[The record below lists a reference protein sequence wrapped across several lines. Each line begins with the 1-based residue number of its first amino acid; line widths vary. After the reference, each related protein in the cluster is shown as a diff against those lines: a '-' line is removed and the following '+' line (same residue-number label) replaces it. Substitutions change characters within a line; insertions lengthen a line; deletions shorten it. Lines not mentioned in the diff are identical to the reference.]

1 MNSCRVRNQKLK
13 ARCFILFLLCG
24 LVFLSAMAVSAATPK
39 VGTFTKWNGIDFIEI
54 KQLFLLS
61 DYSAIQMVALD
72 IKAVELPEKDDNTYE
87 PVVNALAAVD
97 EVLLG
102 AMKENLETVR
112 IERAEAVTQ
121 STAAPA
127 ASSPKALVIRGQV
140 TKMNPGSAAARM
152 WAGGMLGGP
161 GGSRV
166 EIRCEVADAQTG
178 QVLLTMKQASYKTG
192 GGGIGGLS
200 YDKLLR
206 NNTKAIGKDLAK
218 LLLRFK

>member
-1 MNSCRVRNQKLK
+1 MNCCRVRNHMLK
-13 ARCFILFLLCG
+13 MRRFVFFFICG
-24 LVFLSAMAVSAATPK
+24 FAFINSMVLSAATPK
-39 VGTFTKWNGIDFIEI
+39 IGTYTKWNGIDTIEI
-54 KQLFLLS
+54 KQLFLLN
-61 DYSAIQMVALD
+61 DYSAIKLVALD

-97 EVLLG
+97 EVLLS
-102 AMKENLETVR
+102 AMKENLETIG
-112 IERAEAVTQ
+112 IEMAEAVTQ
-121 STAAPA
+121 SSEAPA
-127 ASSPKALVIRGQV
+127 ASSPKALIIRGQV
-140 TKMNPGSAAARM
+140 MKMNPGSAAARL

-178 QVLLTMKQASYKTG
+178 QVLLTMTQASYKTG

-200 YDKLLR
+200 YDRLLK